1 MRPGSFRAWR
11 GRRGVSGRSWGQPLT
26 ACGSIVLCWAPT
38 CWVAPARRDEARVPR
53 TRWAWVVPLFP
64 KKNTRCFLSRLVVSP
79 PCHSWLPPRVVTLT
93 GEAETRENVMRPG
106 IYFESP
112 GEMTEA
118 CARFSLFPVNR
129 PRSLTIE
136 PRLTPFGR
144 RRCYLPDREPLLL
157 AGARRFLMQSA
168 KRKSWGAQAYFF
180 VRRASQDAARQS
192 CARKAP
198 AHPPPL
204 NRAESCTPLR
214 KGLQEKGILKGLVR
228 R

>member
-1 MRPGSFRAWR
+1 MKGRERSVFFRRTAGILGVMISRLGGWSQ
-11 GRRGVSGRSWGQPLT
+11 GRRVVYAAGV
-26 ACGSIVLCWAPT
+26 
-38 CWVAPARRDEARVPR
+38 
-53 TRWAWVVPLFP
+53 F
-64 KKNTRCFLSRLVVSP
+64 SRLA
-79 PCHSWLPPRVVTLT
+79 R
-93 GEAETRENVMRPG
+93 
-106 IYFESP
+106 SP
-112 GEMTEA
+112 GRVRKVMGSA
-118 CARFSLFPVNR
+118 LDGLFPVNR

-192 CARKAP
+192 CARKPP

-204 NRAESCTPLR
+204 NRAESCRIVHSPSARLAR
-214 KGLQEKGILKGLVR
+214 EGDPKGVGETVSEECVHKRVKRGQNAVKNGTKRAFFHLFVHR
-228 R
+228 